1 MIIDPKKAAWIVKD
15 PLGRTVSLSN
25 ELADIRE
32 SVGKH
37 TGKEYL
43 SMDDAKETVINP
55 DRIDISSNNPKRDIY
70 YRSRANVEIGPYER
84 VVAEFIDND
93 QGEVVSWSVYDQP
106 VSSGGVRW
114 WKGGQP
120 WRHIK

>member
-1 MIIDPKKAAWIVKD
+1 MIIDPNNVAWIVKD
-15 PLGRTVSLSN
+15 PLGRTISLSN

-37 TGKEYL
+37 TGNEFL
-43 SMDDAKETVINP
+43 SRMDAKETVINP

-70 YRSRANVEIGPYER
+70 YRSRGKIEIGPYER
-84 VVAEFIDND
+84 VVVEMDGD
-93 QGEVVSWSVYDQP
+93 YGEAISWSIYDKP
-106 VSSGGVRW
+106 VSSSGVRY

-120 WRHIK
+120 WRHI